1 MGYFCFKKN
10 LVYYDYMKQK
20 ILEFLLVVVF
30 IVLTMFYYSNSFG
43 AEVDKTF
50 ITLST
55 FLFALFTGFFISRQ
69 SGRYGEIRKLTADFD
84 GTMSA
89 TYRAMGHFGDEAQ
102 NKAGEI
108 IKNHYE
114 NILKHGWDYPFMNK
128 TTTITDL
135 HKLMEETV
143 KINGLDGIKG
153 SVATRNMLGL
163 QDLQK
168 IRKNLVALREER
180 IPTFQWLLVF
190 IVALILITTVST
202 LVSENFLLSSLI
214 KSAFVS
220 SVLVAVILLK
230 QLDSLKLFSGSIGEN
245 SAKDVVNIIS
255 GKK

>member
-1 MGYFCFKKN
+1 MKN
-10 LVYYDYMKQK
+10 K
-20 ILEFLLVVVF
+20 ILNILLIIVF
-30 IVLTMFYYSNSFG
+30 VALAIFYYNNSFG
-43 AEVDKTF
+43 KEVDKTF

-55 FLFALFTGFFISRQ
+55 FLFALFSGFFISRQ

-89 TYRAMGHFGDEAQ
+89 LYRAMGHFGEDTQ
-102 NKAGEI
+102 KKTGEI
-108 IKNHYE
+108 VKNHYE

-135 HKLMEETV
+135 HKLMEETI
-143 KINGLDGIKG
+143 KINGLDGIKS

-180 IPTFQWLLVF
+180 IPMFQWLLVY

-202 LVSENFLLSSLI
+202 LMSESLLLSSLI
-214 KSAFVS
+214 KSAFVV
-220 SVLVAVILLK
+220 SVLVAIILLK

-245 SAKDVVNIIS
+245 SARDVVNIIS